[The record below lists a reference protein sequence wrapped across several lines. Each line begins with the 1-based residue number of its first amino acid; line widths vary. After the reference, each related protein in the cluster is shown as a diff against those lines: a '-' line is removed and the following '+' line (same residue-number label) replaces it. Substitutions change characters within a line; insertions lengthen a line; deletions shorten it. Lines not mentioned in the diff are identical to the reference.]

1 MKTVLIKANPSIVEI
16 ETPQGSEVSSSIERC
31 LSLHLPDAPPAMIH
45 GCAEI
50 LESLLGPLD
59 HPEVHTGV
67 VDA

>member
-16 ETPQGSEVSSSIERC
+16 ETPQGSEVASSIERA
-31 LSLHLPDAPPAMIH
+31 LALHLPSAPPAMIH
-45 GCAEI
+45 GAAEI